1 MFRECLN
8 RATHNQNERENTIN
22 TYGIGETA
30 KRQMKRPT
38 RARVIV
44 ARLDGWLMSTQGARV
59 FFSVLTCVLTTL
71 TALAITTERANFV
84 ETLIA
89 ILSVFAILGTV
100 GALLVVDE
108 TSKRRE
114 NWWRAYSRDT
124 IAELRATITRA
135 DNAHALEIGKLS
147 KQLLDTIGERD
158 EMRDTLTRERNETRA
173 QLRDTQLGA
182 HNLAWALVEDN
193 DLRLVLGY
201 KLSKIAS
208 EILSDERTQVFANVV
223 LRDYAQDG
231 LYAYDATLNAKLENG
246 LVDWSNYGRDR
257 D

>member
-1 MFRECLN
+1 
-8 RATHNQNERENTIN
+8 
-22 TYGIGETA
+22 
-30 KRQMKRPT
+30 MKRPT

-71 TALAITTERANFV
+71 TALAITTELANFV

-89 ILSVFAILGTV
+89 ILLVFAILGTV

-147 KQLLDTIGERD
+147 KQLLSQINYSQELGELLAHANRD
-158 EMRDTLTRERNETRA
+158 SAVYASALLDAKINNGE
-173 QLRDTQLGA
+173 LG
-182 HNLAWALVEDN
+182 
-193 DLRLVLGY
+193 
-201 KLSKIAS
+201 
-208 EILSDERTQVFANVV
+208 FA
-223 LRDYAQDG
+223 
-231 LYAYDATLNAKLENG
+231 
-246 LVDWSNYGRDR
+246 NYGRDN

>member
-1 MFRECLN
+1 MF
-8 RATHNQNERENTIN
+8 
-22 TYGIGETA
+22 TYGIGEPA
-30 KRQMKRPT
+30 ERQTKRPS

-71 TALAITTERANFV
+71 TALAITTERANFI

-89 ILSVFAILGTV
+89 ILSVFAILGTI

-108 TSKRRE
+108 TSKRANKTWRDIFARE
-114 NWWRAYSRDT
+114 YNAQQN
-124 IAELRATITRA
+124 EKRATITRA
-135 DNAHALEIGKLS
+135 DNAHALEFGKLS

-193 DLRLVLGY
+193 DLREITANH
-201 KLSKIAS
+201 LSKIAS
-208 EILSDERTQVFANVV
+208 EILSDERAQVFANVV
-223 LRDYAQDG
+223 LRDYALDG

-246 LVDWSNYGRDR
+246 LADWANYGRDR

>member
-1 MFRECLN
+1 MF
-8 RATHNQNERENTIN
+8 
-22 TYGIGETA
+22 TYGIGESA
-30 KRQMKRPT
+30 ERQIVKPS

-44 ARLDGWLMSTQGARV
+44 ARLDGWLASTQGARV
-59 FFSVLTCVLTTL
+59 FFSALTCVLTTL
-71 TALAITTERANFV
+71 TALAITTERANFI

-89 ILSVFAILGTV
+89 ILSVFAILGTI

-108 TSKRRE
+108 TSKRRA
-114 NWWRAYSRDT
+114 NWWRAYSRD
-124 IAELRATITRA
+124 IFAREYNAQQNEKRATITRA

-193 DLRLVLGY
+193 DLREIIANH
-201 KLSKIAS
+201 LSKIAS
-208 EILSDERTQVFANVV
+208 EILSDERAQVFANVV
-223 LRDYAQDG
+223 LRDYALDG

-246 LVDWSNYGRDR
+246 LLDWANYGRDN

>member
-1 MFRECLN
+1 MF
-8 RATHNQNERENTIN
+8 
-22 TYGIGETA
+22 TYGIAETG
-30 KRQMKRPT
+30 KRQIKRPS

-44 ARLDGWLMSTQGARV
+44 ARLDGWLMSKQGARV
-59 FFSVLTCVLTTL
+59 FFSVLTCALTTL
-71 TALAITTERANFV
+71 TALAITTERANFI

-89 ILSVFAILGTV
+89 IVSVFAILGV
-100 GALLVVDE
+100 IGAMLVSDE
-108 TSKRRE
+108 TNKRANKTWRDIFARE
-114 NWWRAYSRDT
+114 YNAQVKERN
-124 IAELRATITRA
+124 ATITRA

-158 EMRDTLTRERNETRA
+158 DMRDTLTRERNETRA
-173 QLRDTQLGA
+173 QLRETQVGA

-193 DLRLVLGY
+193 DLRLVLSY

-208 EILSDERTQVFANVV
+208 EIPSDNRAQVFADTV

-231 LYAYDATLNAKLENG
+231 LYAYDASLNAKIEAG